1 LTLRRTLLLAFL
13 LLGLLPSAALSWLS
27 FTRTRAAMTAQ
38 IRQNL
43 SVQARGI
50 QSDIDQMLFERFEN
64 AMVWSR
70 SELMQDL
77 RLGDVDK
84 RVTSYL
90 VGLQSGYGD
99 VYQGMECRSETGQVV
114 ASSVASRIGTRSL
127 PDDPRGVSVDARLGG
142 GGARLALPAGAT
154 LDDRLPLVID
164 TEIPSLYALPGTA
177 ASHLRLEF
185 NAQQISRLL
194 DAAAV
199 GGRVIVVLDAQ
210 GRWVAGSRSLRGR
223 ALPDEGQRRLG
234 LALARTPGDATLRG
248 SPWLAAAA
256 LTGRGPSVATP
267 RFLGSGWTTL
277 VLEPVDEALAPV
289 SQMALIF
296 AGLLGAVFLA
306 TVLAAS
312 WIAGAISRPIVTL
325 TDTTRHY
332 QRGPLAPDAARVGS
346 RILELD
352 VLAQAYEDMIR
363 ALDQS
368 RQELIRTSKMALL
381 GELAAVLA
389 HEVRTPL
396 GILRSSAQILK
407 RNPGLGAEGQEL
419 MRFIESETERLN
431 RLVSTMLDT
440 ARPRSPELLDCDLHA
455 LLQRCAQMHD
465 LRHGE
470 DGERR
475 PVRLDLAAAHAA
487 VHADG
492 EQLMQVFFNLL
503 NNAAEAAGPTGRV
516 ELATHETP
524 GFLCVV
530 CADDG
535 PGVPPELAQ
544 RMFDPF
550 VSGRSGGF
558 GLGLAVVRQV
568 VAAHR
573 GEIEVGTSRWG
584 GAAFT
589 VKFRRDGATGPKG
602 IE

>member
-1 LTLRRTLLLAFL
+1 
-13 LLGLLPSAALSWLS
+13 
-27 FTRTRAAMTAQ
+27 
-38 IRQNL
+38 
-43 SVQARGI
+43 
-50 QSDIDQMLFERFEN
+50 
-64 AMVWSR
+64 
-70 SELMQDL
+70 
-77 RLGDVDK
+77 
-84 RVTSYL
+84 
-90 VGLQSGYGD
+90 
-99 VYQGMECRSETGQVV
+99 
-114 ASSVASRIGTRSL
+114 
-127 PDDPRGVSVDARLGG
+127 
-142 GGARLALPAGAT
+142 
-154 LDDRLPLVID
+154 
-164 TEIPSLYALPGTA
+164 
-177 ASHLRLEF
+177 
-185 NAQQISRLL
+185 
-194 DAAAV
+194 
-199 GGRVIVVLDAQ
+199 
-210 GRWVAGSRSLRGR
+210 
-223 ALPDEGQRRLG
+223 
-234 LALARTPGDATLRG
+234 
-248 SPWLAAAA
+248 
-256 LTGRGPSVATP
+256 
-267 RFLGSGWTTL
+267 
-277 VLEPVDEALAPV
+277 
-289 SQMALIF
+289 
-296 AGLLGAVFLA
+296 
-306 TVLAAS
+306 
-312 WIAGAISRPIVTL
+312 
-325 TDTTRHY
+325 
-332 QRGPLAPDAARVGS
+332 
-346 RILELD
+346 
-352 VLAQAYEDMIR
+352 MIR

-503 NNAAEAAGPTGRV
+503 NNAAEAAGPAGRV

-584 GAAFT
+584 GATFT